1 MALTRLFQVR
11 LSDEQF
17 AEIAK
22 KAEDSGVSTAEWAR
36 NRLLGSTDVEIP
48 VVQPPNPV
56 VQEIMGDVL
65 RLHPESIT
73 LVQEMTREEV
83 AERYQGIKMHPVAF
97 AAGEFPTTPIHA
109 EVMPSTRERAERA
122 AAIMAKV
129 PGMKPLSQIN
139 NPNYEPAEL
148 AEPIKIDW
156 EEAPEEDPRI
166 AQWRTRLAK
175 WLREGETG
183 QSDMIAELGMKLS
196 MRLAKVNK
204 ENQAEFLMN
213 EVGEPA

>member
-83 AERYQGIKMHPVAF
+83 AERYQGIKMHRVAF
-97 AAGEFPTTPIHA
+97 AAGEFPTTPIHS
-109 EVMPSTRERAERA
+109 EVMTSAKDRA

-139 NPNYEPAEL
+139 NPDYESPEPDQAGIHEDDEPEVDLMGEL
-148 AEPIKIDW
+148 IHKWD
-156 EEAPEEDPRI
+156 D
-166 AQWRTRLAK
+166 RLAK
-175 WLREGETG
+175 WRSRGETG
-183 QSDMIAELGMKLS
+183 QTEMVEELGQRVAAKLA
-196 MRLAKVNK
+196 RVKPQL
-204 ENQAEFLMN
+204 QAEFLAS